1 MSITAKPLIRN
12 LSDSIIAAN
21 GEQISEAKAFIA
33 LQLRF
38 CSDDE

>member
-1 MSITAKPLIRN
+1 MSVV
-12 LSDSIIAAN
+12 IATN